1 MTNVHQGGRVALV
14 TGASRRIGAAV
25 ARLLA
30 SRGMRV
36 VVNYRSSGDEADG
49 VVASIRSAGGLA
61 RAAQAD
67 VRDGSAVRGMVDQIR
82 AAMGEVEVLV
92 HSALIP
98 YAIKSFDE
106 ISWEELGG
114 KLEEEMRAAFLIT
127 KAVVPGMTTRGY
139 GRIVYLDTVLS
150 RHPREGM
157 IALGTSKAALSQ
169 FARYVAQ
176 ELGPRGITVN
186 MVAPGPVG
194 ETITA
199 DAALDEEHKER
210 QAAQT
215 ALRRIASPDDV
226 ARAVAFYAGDDSGFI
241 TGSTAP
247 VDGGLGMGVRIPE
260 RGLVVHT
267 IDLTYVG
274 LGIHEELVAYVAD
287 QQNHY
292 EQEGVH
298 VA

>member
-1 MTNVHQGGRVALV
+1 MTNIQQGGRVALI
-14 TGASRRIGAAV
+14 TGASRGIGAAV

-36 VVNYRSSGDEADG
+36 VVNYRSSRDEADD
-49 VVASIRSAGGLA
+49 VVASIRSAGGQA
-61 RAAQAD
+61 MAVQAD
-67 VRDGSAVRGMVDQIR
+67 VRDGSAVLGMVEQVR

-106 ISWEELGG
+106 ISWDELGG
-114 KLEEEMRAAFLIT
+114 KLEQEMRAAFLIT

-169 FARYVAQ
+169 FARFVAQ

-186 MVAPGPVG
+186 LVAPGPVD
-194 ETITA
+194 ETISTNA
-199 DAALDEEHKER
+199 FDQEQKQR
-210 QAAQT
+210 QVAQT
-215 ALRRIASPDDV
+215 ALGRIASPDDV

-241 TGSTAP
+241 TGTTTP
-247 VDGGLGMGVRIPE
+247 VNGGLAM
-260 RGLVVHT
+260 
-267 IDLTYVG
+267 D
-274 LGIHEELVAYVAD
+274 
-287 QQNHY
+287 
-292 EQEGVH
+292 
-298 VA
+298 